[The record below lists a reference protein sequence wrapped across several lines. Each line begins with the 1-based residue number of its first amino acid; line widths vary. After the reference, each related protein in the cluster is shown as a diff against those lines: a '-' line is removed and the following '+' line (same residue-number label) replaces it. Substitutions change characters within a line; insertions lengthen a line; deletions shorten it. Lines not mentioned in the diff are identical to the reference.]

1 MVVGGD
7 RLEKKRVRPGEV
19 QSREWRARPEGAAR
33 EALTFAD
40 AWNVLLTDSYPASAP
55 RKASAG
61 RELAAFY
68 AAYVSQLCPSSAML
82 CTAW

>member
-19 QSREWRARPEGAAR
+19 QSREWRARPEEAR
-33 EALTFAD
+33 KALTFAD
-40 AWNVLLTDSYPASAP
+40 AWNVLTDSYPASAP
-55 RKASAG
+55 RKAYVG

-68 AAYVSQLCPSSAML
+68 AACVSQLCPSSALL

>member
-19 QSREWRARPEGAAR
+19 QSLEWRARPEEAR
-33 EALTFAD
+33 KALTFAD
-40 AWNVLLTDSYPASAP
+40 AWNVLLTDSCPASAP
-55 RKASAG
+55 RKAHAG
-61 RELAAFY
+61 RELAAFS
-68 AAYVSQLCPSSAML
+68 AACVSQLCPSSALL